1 MRFIKHRLLHWY
13 WLIIKNLRQREL
25 CCESLGKLRYR
36 ENNITIKN
44 KNQEQVKKKHS
55 LEWVS
60 KKITYSLSQK
70 ITVGF
75 YKKECTTNWH
85 LFFLKLTF
93 PNELKQ
99 LFLEVVEHN
108 TKYALFLIK
117 NFMFSH
123 KITKIDQL

>member
-1 MRFIKHRLLHWY
+1 MLLRFIKHRLLHWY

-25 CCESLGKLRYR
+25 CCESLGKLRYY
-36 ENNITIKN
+36 NKKN

-70 ITVGF
+70 ITGGF

-93 PNELKQ
+93 SNELKQ
-99 LFLEVVEHN
+99 LFLEVVG
-108 TKYALFLIK
+108 T
-117 NFMFSH
+117 
-123 KITKIDQL
+123 